1 MLLLLP
7 EIVGQQPA
15 VPEIKL
21 KISRLTVIF

>member
-7 EIVGQQPA
+7 EFVGLLPA